1 MKRPLYNAVHS
12 LVHNPR
18 HFISALCFRFSFMF
32 PDKAYLKL
40 MHRLE
45 LRKRLDLDNPVTYND
60 KLQWIKLYCRRPE
73 FTMMVDKVAVKPF
86 VAEKIGSEYVVP
98 MLGVWN
104 SVDEIEW
111 NKLPQQFVLKTNHD
125 SGNFGV
131 VICRD
136 KATFDRKKAERRL
149 RASLRR
155 NTFLL
160 GREWPYKNIPKK
172 VFAEQYIEDKS
183 RAELQDYKF
192 YCFDGEVKV
201 VFIASGRQSLKEV
214 CIDYYDADGNH
225 IDGLRQSHPNA
236 PVPPALPHYFDLM
249 KKLAEKLSQGIPH
262 VRVDFYEADDRV
274 YFSELTFFPYGG
286 WASFHPDEYDY
297 ELGSYIELPEQK
309 VV

>member
-12 LVHNPR
+12 LIHNPR
-18 HFISALCFRFSFMF
+18 HFISALCFRFSFLF

-104 SVDEIEW
+104 SVDEIDW
-111 NKLPQQFVLKTNHD
+111 DALPRQFVLKTNHD

-136 KATFDRKKAERRL
+136 
-149 RASLRR
+149 
-155 NTFLL
+155 
-160 GREWPYKNIPKK
+160 
-172 VFAEQYIEDKS
+172 
-183 RAELQDYKF
+183 
-192 YCFDGEVKV
+192 
-201 VFIASGRQSLKEV
+201 
-214 CIDYYDADGNH
+214 
-225 IDGLRQSHPNA
+225 
-236 PVPPALPHYFDLM
+236 
-249 KKLAEKLSQGIPH
+249 
-262 VRVDFYEADDRV
+262 
-274 YFSELTFFPYGG
+274 
-286 WASFHPDEYDY
+286 
-297 ELGSYIELPEQK
+297 
-309 VV
+309 